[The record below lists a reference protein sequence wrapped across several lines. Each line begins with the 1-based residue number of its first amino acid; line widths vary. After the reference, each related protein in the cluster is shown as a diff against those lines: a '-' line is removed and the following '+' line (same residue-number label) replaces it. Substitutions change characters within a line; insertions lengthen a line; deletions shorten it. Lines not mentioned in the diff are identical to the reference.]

1 MKAFPIAFLITV
13 LAMVVGGCGSQ
24 PPTVPQAKFDS
35 EFILK
40 TVLEDGRMV
49 FVGAGG
55 EIDGIINPDLVVQ
68 SGETVHIVIMEGKLI
83 SKD

>member
-1 MKAFPIAFLITV
+1 
-13 LAMVVGGCGSQ
+13 
-24 PPTVPQAKFDS
+24 
-35 EFILK
+35 
-40 TVLEDGRMV
+40 MV